1 MRVLIILP
9 SALVGGAERVAFSFA
24 EHLLALNHEVT
35 VYTLTRGPG
44 PLWPGLADR
53 PGFCLLAPKILSEK
67 TALLRLPIDILRLRR
82 SGRFDLVYTSHVH
95 CNALAS
101 LCVRL
106 GLLRAR
112 RLVARE
118 STRIFERFHGLRRFV
133 YRQFYRAYGR
143 LDLLILQSADMR
155 DSLLANIRLAP
166 RTRPVVLLNPINLE
180 IIDRERMKPIADCQV
195 GWSEGAFNI
204 VYCGRLITVKRL
216 SLLLQGLA
224 AVPELAWTLTILGD
238 GPLRK
243 ALEEERDRLG
253 LSDRVI
259 FLGNVMN
266 PYQHFARA
274 DLGVL
279 VSEIEGFP
287 NVLLEM
293 MASGTRALVSTPC
306 ASGIHDLPG
315 VDILDPATADG
326 IAARIAEIVAERP
339 DRRAVYRRYVED
351 HRSIESFTEK
361 LGELVGLELWSIPKD
376 SSR

>member
-1 MRVLIILP
+1 MRILIILP
-9 SALVGGAERVAFSFA
+9 SGLVGGAERVAFSFA
-24 EHLLALNHEVT
+24 EHLLARGHEVT
-35 VYTLTRGPG
+35 VYILTRGPG
-44 PLWPGLADR
+44 PLWPGLEGR
-53 PGFCLLAPKILSEK
+53 RGFRLLGPEVSTERA
-67 TALLRLPIDILRLRR
+67 ALLRLPLDILRLRA

-101 LCVRL
+101 LCVCL
-106 GLLRAR
+106 GLLRAG

-155 DSLLANIRLAP
+155 DSLLANIRLAR
-166 RTRPVVLLNPINLE
+166 RTRPVVLLNPVNLE
-180 IIDRERMKPIADCQV
+180 TIDRERAKVLVDRQA
-195 GWSEGAFNI
+195 GWGEGSFKI
-204 VYCGRLITVKRL
+204 VYCGRLIAVKRL

-224 AVPELAWTLTILGD
+224 AVPDPAWTLTILGD

-243 ALEEERDRLG
+243 ALEGERDRLG
-253 LSDRVI
+253 LSDRVA
-259 FLGNVMN
+259 FLGNVAN
-266 PYQHFARA
+266 PYQHFVRA

-326 IAARIAEIVAERP
+326 LAARIAQIINEHP
-339 DRRAVYRRYVED
+339 DRRALYRRYVED
-351 HRSIESFTEK
+351 HRSIGSFAGR
-361 LGELVGLELWSIPKD
+361 LGALVGLEL
-376 SSR
+376 